1 MSLSTIDALTYHTV
15 MNDAPVSPPQLDLV
29 GQLAERLFTLTTELQ
44 TRLLESLKDLDI
56 TESMAAAI
64 WWLGYTDSPMSRREL
79 AACLHFDPSNVTLI
93 ADRLEARGL
102 VERAIDERDRRFK
115 AMRLTEAG
123 EAVRATI
130 INAATSAAMF
140 RQLSADELNQLNDL
154 LGRAL
159 DTERNWKADKSNFHL
174 ASS

>member
-1 MSLSTIDALTYHTV
+1 
-15 MNDAPVSPPQLDLV
+15 MNDVSGSPPQLDLV

-44 TRLLESLKDLDI
+44 IRLLESLKQLDI

-64 WWLGYTDSPMSRREL
+64 WWLGHDETPMSRREL

-102 VERAIDERDRRFK
+102 VERAVDERDRRYK
-115 AMRLTEAG
+115 AMRLTDAGHALRASLVEA
-123 EAVRATI
+123 T
-130 INAATSAAMF
+130 TSAAMF
-140 RQLSADELNQLNDL
+140 RQLSPADLNLLNDL

-159 DTERNWKADKSNFHL
+159 DTERNWKVEKSRL
-174 ASS
+174 VLSAAPTSR